1 MTYKAAF
8 LIALGLWVLTIA
20 TAGYFFVK
28 GYTVPSTDSRIA
40 VALTHDERDQILA
53 EMRQL
58 LKAVDGVLDGIV
70 AQDLSRAER
79 AARTV
84 GMAMAVDVNPV
95 IMAKLPLTFKTV
107 GMSVHRDFD
116 ALADGIQS
124 GERGDQVMRRLSALT
139 GRCVACHDLFRF
151 STPP

>member
-1 MTYKAAF
+1 MTYKVGF
-8 LIALGLWVLTIA
+8 LITLALWGLTIA

-40 VALTHDERDQILA
+40 VALTHDEREQILA

-58 LKAVDGVLDGIV
+58 LKAVHGVLDGIV
-70 AQDLSRAER
+70 VQDLSRAER
-79 AARTV
+79 TARTV

-95 IMAKLPLTFKTV
+95 IMAKLPLTFKAM

-124 GERGDQVMRRLSALT
+124 GERGDQVMRRLSDLT
-139 GRCVACHDLFRF
+139 GRCAACHDGVRF
-151 STPP
+151 STSP